1 MLKKLINLYILE
13 NVVGIG
19 YDCLPKSSFSKYM
32 LIEAHRLAQLQ
43 ITSELA
49 DYEEN
54 LVLLLDGT
62 SKKSHSLTTFN
73 VSKSNG

>member
-1 MLKKLINLYILE
+1 
-13 NVVGIG
+13 
-19 YDCLPKSSFSKYM
+19 M